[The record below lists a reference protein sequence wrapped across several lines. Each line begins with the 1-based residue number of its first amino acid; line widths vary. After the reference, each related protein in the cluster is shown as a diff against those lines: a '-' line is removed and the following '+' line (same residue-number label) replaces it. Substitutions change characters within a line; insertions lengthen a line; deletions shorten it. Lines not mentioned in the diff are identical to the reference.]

1 MDKRMGWNL
10 DSREHATFN
19 WIRPIPVHHGES
31 VPPSGGRT
39 CSKVGSP
46 FNPIP
51 VPVLDTA
58 RIMAGP
64 TLHMRVFKRRFVFRI
79 AVVLLVVFWVTVLG
93 PEPPAR
99 ISISPGELVRAVT
112 IQRDSLIELCLIDHV
127 DPNGHDAQ
135 GRTPLLIATSQQDW
149 KTAQRLIGVGAL
161 VDLADQNGFTPLM
174 ATAMHGNLEIFR
186 ELLARSTRLHAE
198 ARCKDGTDLLGTALD
213 GGNREIVR
221 SVVERL
227 PTMPQWR
234 SSTQRALQ
242 AALMTGDKGE
252 IQLLLNKISAPPTPE
267 GKNVPLLAYAI
278 AGNDSSLFSTL
289 LTCGADP
296 NTVLPAS
303 CDKDFLAMLPSKGFS
318 SYIEGDR
325 GVTVLMLAAGLDRE
339 DYLRTLLGTKA
350 NRNLLTKRNKMSA
363 LDIAAE
369 TGHWRSS
376 QILLGGGPSPDQLR
390 VEISL
395 ALQRVALF
403 KNGVPVYRT
412 QCSTGRQG
420 YSTKT
425 GEFVITNKE
434 RNHRSTL
441 YHVEMPYF
449 MRLSCL
455 DFGMHAGVV
464 PNYPASHGCIRLP
477 EEAARKFFSEIPIG
491 TLVTV
496 Q

>member
-1 MDKRMGWNL
+1 M
-10 DSREHATFN
+10 
-19 WIRPIPVHHGES
+19 
-31 VPPSGGRT
+31 
-39 CSKVGSP
+39 
-46 FNPIP
+46 
-51 VPVLDTA
+51 
-58 RIMAGP
+58 
-64 TLHMRVFKRRFVFRI
+64 
-79 AVVLLVVFWVTVLG
+79 FWVTALG
-93 PEPPAR
+93 PEPRAR
-99 ISISPGELVRAVT
+99 ISISPNDLVRAVT
-112 IQRDSLIELCLIDHV
+112 IQRESLIELCLIDHV

-149 KTAQRLIGVGAL
+149 KTARRLMGVGAL
-161 VDLADQNGFTPLM
+161 VDLADKNGFTPLM
-174 ATAMHGNLEIFR
+174 AAARHGNLEIFR
-186 ELLARSTRLHAE
+186 ELLAHSTNLHAE
-198 ARCKDGTDLLGTALD
+198 SRCKDGTDLLGMALD

-227 PTMPQWR
+227 TTMPQWR
-234 SSTQRALQ
+234 SSTQRAFQ
-242 AALMTGDKGE
+242 AALTTGDRRE
-252 IQLLLNKISAPPTPE
+252 IQLLLSKHSMPPTPE

-278 AGNDSSLFSTL
+278 AGNDASLFSTL
-289 LTCGADP
+289 LAYGADP
-296 NTVLPAS
+296 NTVLPS
-303 CDKDFLAMLPSKGFS
+303 RCDNDFLAALPSKGFS
-318 SYIEGDR
+318 SYIEEDR
-325 GVTVLMLAAGLDRE
+325 GVTVLMLAAGLGRE
-339 DYLRTLLGTKA
+339 DYLRALLAARA

-395 ALQRVALF
+395 ALQRVALV

-420 YSTKT
+420 YATKT
-425 GEFVITNKE
+425 GDFVITNKE
-434 RNHRSTL
+434 RNHRSSI

-455 DFGMHAGVV
+455 DFGMHAGIV

-477 EEAARKFFSEIPIG
+477 EDAARKFFSEIPIG

>member
-1 MDKRMGWNL
+1 MDKRIGWNL
-10 DSREHATFN
+10 DTTEHATFN
-19 WIRPIPVHHGES
+19 WIRPIPAY
-31 VPPSGGRT
+31 
-39 CSKVGSP
+39 SKAGSQ
-46 FNPIP
+46 FNPAPIT
-51 VPVLDTA
+51 VLDTG
-58 RIMAGP
+58 RIISGP

-79 AVVLLVVFWVTVLG
+79 GVVLLILFWATALG

-99 ISISPGELVRAVT
+99 ISISPSELVRAVT

-127 DPNGHDAQ
+127 APNGHDAQ

-149 KTAQRLIGVGAL
+149 KTAQRLMGAGAL
-161 VDLADQNGFTPLM
+161 VDLADKNGFTPLM
-174 ATAMHGNLEIFR
+174 AAAMHGNLEIFR
-186 ELLARSTRLHAE
+186 ELLARSANLHAE
-198 ARCKDGTDLLGTALD
+198 ARCKDGNDLLGLALD
-213 GGNREIVR
+213 GGNPKVVK
-221 SVVERL
+221 SVLERW
-227 PTMPQWR
+227 PTLPQWR
-234 SSTQRALQ
+234 TSTRRALQ
-242 AALMTGDKGE
+242 AALMTGDKSE
-252 IQLLLNKISAPPTPE
+252 IQLLLSRHSAPPTPE
-267 GKNVPLLAYAI
+267 GKNVPLLAYAV

-289 LTCGADP
+289 LACGADP
-296 NTVLPAS
+296 NTALPS
-303 CDKDFLAMLPSKGFS
+303 RCDKDFLALLPSKGFS
-318 SYIEGDR
+318 SYVEGDK
-325 GVTVLMLAAGLDRE
+325 GLTVLMLAAGLGRE
-339 DYLRTLLGTKA
+339 DFLHSLLAAGA
-350 NRNLLTKRNKMSA
+350 SRNQLTRRDKMSA

-395 ALQRVALF
+395 ALQRVALV
-403 KNGVPVYRT
+403 KNGVAVYRT
-412 QCSTGRQG
+412 QCSTGRHG

-434 RNHRSTL
+434 RNHRSTI

-455 DFGMHAGVV
+455 DFGMHAGIV

>member
-1 MDKRMGWNL
+1 MP
-10 DSREHATFN
+10 A
-19 WIRPIPVHHGES
+19 
-31 VPPSGGRT
+31 
-39 CSKVGSP
+39 CSKVGSQFHP
-46 FNPIP
+46 APITA
-51 VPVLDTA
+51 LDTA
-58 RIMAGP
+58 RIIAGP
-64 TLHMRVFKRRFVFRI
+64 TLHMRVFKRRFIFWAGIVFLI
-79 AVVLLVVFWVTVLG
+79 LFWAAALG

-99 ISISPGELVRAVT
+99 ISISPSELVRAVT
-112 IQRDSLIELCLIDHV
+112 IKRDSLIELCLIDHV
-127 DPNGHDAQ
+127 DPNGRDAK
-135 GRTPLLIATSQQDW
+135 GRTPLLIATLQQDW
-149 KTAQRLIGVGAL
+149 NTARRLIGAGAL
-161 VDLADQNGFTPLM
+161 IDLADKNGFTPLM
-174 ATAMHGNLEIFR
+174 AAAMHGNVEIFR
-186 ELLARSTRLHAE
+186 ELLSRSTNLHVE
-198 ARCKDGTDLLGTALD
+198 ARCKDGSDLLGMALD
-213 GGNREIVR
+213 GGNPKIVGF
-221 SVVERL
+221 VVESL

-234 SSTQRALQ
+234 SSTRRALQ

-252 IQLLLNKISAPPTPE
+252 IQLLLSKHSTPPTPE

-278 AGNDSSLFSTL
+278 AGNEPSLFSTL
-289 LTCGADP
+289 LACGADP
-296 NTVLPAS
+296 DTVLPAR

-318 SYIEGDR
+318 SYVEADR
-325 GVTVLMLAAGLDRE
+325 GVTVLMLAAGLGRE
-339 DYLRTLLGTKA
+339 DYLRMLLGAKA
-350 NRNLLTKRNKMSA
+350 SRNQLTKRNKMSA

-434 RNHRSTL
+434 RNHRSTI

-455 DFGMHAGVV
+455 DFGMHAGIV

-477 EEAARKFFSEIPIG
+477 EDAARKFFSEIPIG